1 MGLHSVEDNNMKI
14 VLTTSSTTLDGH
26 LDKRFGRA
34 PGFLIYDTEQQSCEF
49 VDNEQNLN
57 AAQGAGIQA
66 AQNIISTGAKHL
78 ITGFCGPKAF
88 KVLQSA
94 GVKIYD
100 TDAVSLKEC
109 IERFNSG
116 SLMEINSANAESHW
130 G

>member
-1 MGLHSVEDNNMKI
+1 MKI
-14 VLTTSSTTLDGH
+14 ALTTCSKTLEGE

-34 PGFLIYDTEQQSCEF
+34 AGFLIYDSEQQRCEF
-49 VDNEQNLN
+49 VDNNQNLN

-66 AQNIISTGAKHL
+66 AQNIIAAGAKCL
-78 ITGFCGPKAF
+78 ITGNCGPKAF

-94 GVKIYD
+94 GVKIFN

-109 IERFNSG
+109 LEQFNDG
-116 SLMEINSANAESHW
+116 ALTEINSATVESHW

>member
-1 MGLHSVEDNNMKI
+1 MKI
-14 VLTTSSTTLDGH
+14 VLTTSSTTLDGD

-34 PGFLIYDTEQQSCEF
+34 PGFLIYDTELQSCEF
-49 VDNEQNLN
+49 IDNEQNLN

-94 GVKIYD
+94 DVKVFN
-100 TDAVSLKEC
+100 TDAVTLKEC
-109 IERFNSG
+109 IEQFSSG
-116 SLMEINSANAESHW
+116 KMTEINSANAESHW